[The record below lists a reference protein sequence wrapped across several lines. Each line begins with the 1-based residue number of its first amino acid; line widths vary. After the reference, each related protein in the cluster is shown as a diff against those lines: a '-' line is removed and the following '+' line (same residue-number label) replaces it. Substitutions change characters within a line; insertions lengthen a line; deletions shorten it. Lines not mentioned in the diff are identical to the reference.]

1 MINEALKHALVDS
14 YDNHA
19 SEREKNDLQDWKS
32 SEREV
37 FYRVLAER
45 GKTSLLEVGAGPGKD
60 SLFFKE
66 MGMDVLATDISPSM
80 VELCRSKGLNARVM
94 SFDEIDLPE
103 QSLDAVWALNCLL
116 HVPKAQIRSVL
127 AGLKRVLKPDGLFYM
142 GVYGGKDHEGIWEED
157 PYKPA
162 RFFSFFED
170 EQLKDLLSEF
180 FTVEYFNVVPASVVG
195 GKFHFQ
201 SVILRKPE

>member
-1 MINEALKHALVDS
+1 MIDEKLKHALADS

-19 SEREKNDLQDWKS
+19 GDREKNDVQDWKS
-32 SEREV
+32 AERNK
-37 FYRVLAER
+37 FYRFLTDGE
-45 GKTSLLEVGAGPGKD
+45 KTSLLEIGAGTGKD

-66 MGMDVLATDISPSM
+66 MGLDVLATDLSHSM
-80 VELCRSKGLNARVM
+80 VELCRSKGINARVM

-103 QSLDAVWALNCLL
+103 QSFDAVWALNCLL

-127 AGLKRVLKPDGLFYM
+127 EGLKRVLKPGGLFYM
-142 GVYGGKDHEGIWEED
+142 GVYGGEDHEGIWEED

-170 EQLKDLLSEF
+170 EQLKALLSE
-180 FTVEYFNVVPASVVG
+180 YFKIDYFQVIPAAVVG

-201 SVILRKPE
+201 SIILRKSE